1 MNPMAK
7 IGLRTP
13 WLFIISIGF
22 AWAAGGSAD
31 LRFITYEQALPVL
44 KIFHNELPA
53 ELQKLD
59 SERMMSSWPM
69 WVQNRDRE
77 VRARLDQGEEDTL
90 TNLLRFGVTYTKQ
103 PRIDWPSLFQYGQN
117 AGITFMAQQRT
128 DDLIRILANPGTNE
142 HFLTMR
148 AFLEK
153 KGFAFKTAR
162 ERDGVRKYLL
172 ANLSRMQAEFAGY
185 REKMRAL
192 QASKAEESK
201 LMELDSHLFEKRG
214 ISLDTNIR
222 PNFAIDQ
229 ALRDLAGRGLL
240 KTRKVYRVAIIG
252 PGLDFV
258 NKEEGA
264 DFYPP
269 QTIQPFAVMDSLLRY
284 GLADPTTLEIVT
296 YDISSSVNQH
306 IHSARRNA
314 AANRGYT
321 IQLPLDGTKIW
332 SSEFTAYW
340 NKFGDQI
347 GAPAKAFPVPQETPE
362 LKIRAVRIRPEFLI
376 KVSPE
381 DMNVV
386 FQREPLPETRQFDMI
401 IGTNIFVYY
410 GPFEQAL
417 ARANLSSMVRPAG
430 FLLSNNFLAGE
441 GLSELRQEGRTTV
454 ALSKRGETETIFW
467 YRRSK

>member
-1 MNPMAK
+1 MTK
-7 IGLRTP
+7 IRFAFQ
-13 WLFIISIGF
+13 WLFILGISC
-22 AWAAGGSAD
+22 AALAAAGTAVVE
-31 LRFITYEQALPVL
+31 FITYEQALPVL
-44 KIFHNELPA
+44 KTSQHDLPG
-53 ELQKLD
+53 ELQKVAAD
-59 SERMMSSWPM
+59 RMKSNWPE

-117 AGITFMAQQRT
+117 AGVTFMAQERT
-128 DDLIRILANPGTNE
+128 DDLIRALANPGTNE

-153 KGFAFKTAR
+153 KGFHFRTPSDR
-162 ERDGVRKYLL
+162 NSVRTYLL

-185 REKMRAL
+185 QEKMKAL
-192 QASKAEESK
+192 QASKADESK

-214 ISLDTNIR
+214 ISLDTNVR

-229 ALRDLAGRGLL
+229 ALKDLASRGLL
-240 KTRKVYRVAIIG
+240 KAGAVHRAAIIG

-269 QTIQPFAVMDSLLRY
+269 QTIQPFALMDSLIRY
-284 GLADPTTLEIVT
+284 GLADQKTLEIVT

-306 IHSARRNA
+306 IHRAKNNA

-321 IQLPLDGTKIW
+321 IQLPLDGTKTW

-340 NKFGDQI
+340 NQFGNQI
-347 GAPAKAFPVPQETPE
+347 GTPTKAFPVPDETPE
-362 LKIRAVRIRPEFLI
+362 LKIRAVRIRPEHLS
-376 KVSPE
+376 KLSPIE
-381 DMNVV
+381 MNVV
-386 FQREPLPETRQFDMI
+386 FQREVLPDARQFDI
-401 IGTNIFVYY
+401 VIGTNIFVYY

-417 ARANLSSMVRPAG
+417 ARANLSSMIRPAG
-430 FLLSNNFLAGE
+430 LLLSNNFLAGE
-441 GLSELRQEGRTTV
+441 GLSELRHEGRTTV